1 MQKIK
6 NQLVLRLDDYKLLTA
21 YLNNWHGNTA
31 VERNSAQVLQEELKR
46 ARLVEKEDFPADAVG
61 LNSRVKIKAEGREG
75 VMELIL
81 VMPDKADMKAWKV
94 SVTAPVGVALIG
106 FRQGQQVIW
115 QVPAGKKT
123 FTILEVRNEIE

>member
-21 YLNNWHGNTA
+21 YLNNWHGNTV

-46 ARLVEKEDFPADAVG
+46 ARLVAKEDFPADAVG
-61 LNSRVKIKAEGREG
+61 LNSRVKIKAEGKEDI
-75 VMELIL
+75 MELIL
-81 VMPDKADMKAWKV
+81 VMPDKADMKARKV
-94 SVTAPVGVALIG
+94 SVTAPVGAALIG

-123 FTILEVRNEIE
+123 FTILEVRNE

>member
-21 YLNNWHGNTA
+21 YLNNWHGNTV

-46 ARLVEKEDFPADAVG
+46 ARLVEKEDFPTDAVG
-61 LNSRVKIKAEGREG
+61 LNSRVKIKAEGKED

-81 VMPDKADMKAWKV
+81 VMPDKADMKARKV
-94 SVTAPVGVALIG
+94 SVTAPVGAALIG

-123 FTILEVRNEIE
+123 FTILEVRNE